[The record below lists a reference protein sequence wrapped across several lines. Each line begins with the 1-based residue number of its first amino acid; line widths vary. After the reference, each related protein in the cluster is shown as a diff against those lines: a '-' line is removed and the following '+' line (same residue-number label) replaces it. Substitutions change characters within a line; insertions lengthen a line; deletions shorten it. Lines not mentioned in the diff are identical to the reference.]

1 MLTRRMLD
9 PMWPFMQLR
18 RDISQL
24 FSGFDETDGGASMRA
39 GFPPLNI
46 WEDENAYYAEAEI
59 PGVTQDELEIFTVGS
74 ELTIRGS
81 RKPTQGE
88 NVSYHRQERGTGE
101 FVRVVSLPGEVDAG
115 KVEANLHNGVLTLTL
130 PKVEAAK
137 PRKIAVSTK

>member
-9 PMWPFMQLR
+9 PRWPFMQLR

-59 PGVTQDELEIFTVGS
+59 PGVTQDDLEVFTVGS
-74 ELTIRGS
+74 ELTIRGN
-81 RKPTQGE
+81 RQPTQGE

-101 FVRVVSLPGEVDAG
+101 FVRVVTLPGEVAAD
-115 KVEANLHNGVLTLTL
+115 KVEARLHNGVLTLTL

-137 PRKIAVSTK
+137 PRKITVSTK

>member
-24 FSGFDETDGGASMRA
+24 FSGFDETDPGASMRA
-39 GFPPLNI
+39 GFPPLTI

-59 PGVTQDELEIFTVGS
+59 PGVTQDDLEVLTIGS
-74 ELTIRGS
+74 ELTIRGN

-101 FVRVVSLPGEVDAG
+101 FVRVVTLPGEVDAD
-115 KVEANLHNGVLTLTL
+115 KVEARLHNGVLTLTL